1 MRTERRMAQT
11 GLMGGEIW
19 FMLAG
24 LVCLGDGWVP
34 LMFSCFL
41 NLSWQPAQYR
51 TKNGPNAEYNML
63 NTARRMAQIGLTG
76 GAMWLMWV
84 GVVCRGDNWVPP
96 MFSQFLMTNCLRYHC
111 AAYRIKNDSIL
122 LHGWRDLAAVRRIRF
137 HSRLL
142 STLNFSR

>member
-51 TKNGPNAEYNML
+51 TKNGPNAEYSKKNGPNRINGWGDVAHVSRCGL
-63 NTARRMAQIGLTG
+63 LRRQLSTPHVF
-76 GAMWLMWV
+76 L
-84 GVVCRGDNWVPP
+84 
-96 MFSQFLMTNCLRYHC
+96 FSQFLMTNCLRYHR

-122 LHGWRDLAAVRRIRF
+122 LHGWRDLAAVSRIRF
-137 HSRLL
+137 HRRQL